1 MFNRM
6 VERQARRE
14 PDPRILDQVFRALG
28 DRTRRDMLRRLATG
42 DRTVTELAEPCAMSL
57 AAASKHVRVLERAG
71 LVRRTIRGR
80 THHCRLAAARLSEA
94 ERWLAFYQRFWH
106 ERFEALDRV
115 LAGGESRR
123 VARRDT

>member
-28 DRTRRDMLRRLATG
+28 DRTRRDMLKRLAAG
-42 DRTVTELAEPCAMSL
+42 ERTVTELAEPCAMSL

-80 THHCRLAAARLSEA
+80 THHCRLAAARLSDA
-94 ERWLAFYQRFWH
+94 ERWLAFYQRFWN
-106 ERFEALDRV
+106 ERFDALDRV
-115 LAGGESRR
+115 LAAGDTSRA
-123 VARRDT
+123 VRRDT

>member
-28 DRTRRDMLRRLATG
+28 DRTRRDMLKRLAAG

-80 THHCRLAAARLSEA
+80 THHCRLAAARLSDA
-94 ERWLAFYQRFWH
+94 ERWLAFYQRFWN
-106 ERFEALDRV
+106 ERFDALDRV
-115 LAGGESRR
+115 LAAGDTSRA
-123 VARRDT
+123 VRRDT